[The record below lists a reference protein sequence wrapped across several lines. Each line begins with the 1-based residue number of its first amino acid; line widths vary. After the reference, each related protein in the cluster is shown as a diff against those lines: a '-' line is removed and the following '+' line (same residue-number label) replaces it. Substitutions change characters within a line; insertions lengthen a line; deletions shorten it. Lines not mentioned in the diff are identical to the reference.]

1 MEQLLLKCAVVDDS
15 TIQRL
20 AIIKLIKNHP
30 QLELVNAWNNAI
42 ETKNGLLDTK
52 IDLLFL
58 DIEMPVLNGFDL
70 LDDLEDKPHVI
81 FVTGKTKYAL
91 RAFDYH
97 AVDFLK
103 KPLKKERFNIAVQKV
118 LNTYSLLPENQP
130 QQDNPFVFI
139 KSGIKEYKVFLKQ
152 ILYVSA
158 LKDFAKIHME
168 EGSPLVTLGT
178 MTSLESILPSEYFFR
193 AHRSYIV
200 NLKKIERFGAH
211 YMEIRNNKIPISR
224 MKKQEFK
231 EALDLL

>member
-20 AIIKLIKNHP
+20 AIMKLIKNHP

-42 ETKNGLLDTK
+42 DTKNGLLDTK

-58 DIEMPVLNGFDL
+58 DVEMPVLTGFDL
-70 LDDLEDKPHVI
+70 LDHLEEKPHVI

-97 AVDFLK
+97 AIDFLK

-118 LNTYSLLPENQP
+118 FNTYSLPENQKE
-130 QQDNPFVFI
+130 QDNPFVFI

-168 EGSPLVTLGT
+168 EGRPLVTLGT
-178 MTSLESILPSEYFFR
+178 MTSLESVLPSKYFFR

-211 YMEIRNNKIPISR
+211 YMEIRDNKIPISR

-231 EALDLL
+231 DALNLL

>member
-103 KPLKKERFNIAVQKV
+103 KPLKQERFNIAVQKV